1 MAAVYTAAFFCVNIR
16 KMNNKTLEKIPEVI
30 KILEYLL
37 QLSKIRDGM
46 ENPNQAGDDIWT
58 HQLKTCISILK
69 DE

>member
-1 MAAVYTAAFFCVNIR
+1 
-16 KMNNKTLEKIPEVI
+16 MNNKTLEKVPEVI

-46 ENPNQAGDDIWT
+46 ENPNQTGDDIWA
-58 HQLKTCISILK
+58 HQLKICISILK

>member
-1 MAAVYTAAFFCVNIR
+1 MS
-16 KMNNKTLEKIPEVI
+16 NKTLEKIPECI

-58 HQLKTCISILK
+58 HQLKTCIKILK
-69 DE
+69 DEE

>member
-1 MAAVYTAAFFCVNIR
+1 MS
-16 KMNNKTLEKIPEVI
+16 NKSLERIPECV

-37 QLSKIRDGM
+37 ELSKIRDAM
-46 ENPNQAGDDIWT
+46 ENPDQAGDDIWC